1 MIRHGRCWL
10 KLHVSRGRVHKG
22 TEIFDFFGSI
32 LDQLTL
38 TFIRN
43 LVDSVF
49 NFNLDHFISPPV
61 SLDCIEFCIM

>member
-1 MIRHGRCWL
+1 MAGVGLSSTSVVEGCIREL
-10 KLHVSRGRVHKG
+10 KFLN
-22 TEIFDFFGSI
+22 FFCGSI